1 MMDQSKRNYFA
12 AAIPHSARSISGER
26 QSSKK
31 YQTMVVLMRSNT
43 SPLVVVGLCGKA
55 KGENITIACFYV
67 DFAAWEA
74 VSHNMLGSLPKRVVS
89 GLEGIP
95 DEIR

>member
-1 MMDQSKRNYFA
+1 
-12 AAIPHSARSISGER
+12 
-26 QSSKK
+26 
-31 YQTMVVLMRSNT
+31 MVVS
-43 SPLVVVGLCGKA
+43 LCGKA
-55 KGENITIACFYV
+55 KGKNITITCFCA

-74 VSHNMLGSLPKRVVS
+74 VSDNILGSLLKRIVS